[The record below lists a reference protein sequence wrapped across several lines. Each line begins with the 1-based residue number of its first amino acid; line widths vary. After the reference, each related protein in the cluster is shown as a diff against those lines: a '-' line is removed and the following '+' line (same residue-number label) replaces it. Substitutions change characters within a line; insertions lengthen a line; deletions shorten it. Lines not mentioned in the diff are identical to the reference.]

1 MEFIAKI
8 GTVIEEAD
16 ESLYWLQHL
25 SATGLMSTSGV
36 EPLRQ
41 EANELVA
48 LFTAAHKTAK
58 ANLEAKTRQKR
69 QRGRKHAKVE

>member
-1 MEFIAKI
+1 
-8 GTVIEEAD
+8 
-16 ESLYWLQHL
+16 
-25 SATGLMSTSGV
+25 MSTTSV

-58 ANLEAKTRQKR
+58 ANLEAKTRRKQKR
-69 QRGRKHAKVE
+69 GKKPAKGE